1 MSEKVIKSRNW
12 SAVVYPESLP
22 KNWLDILQD
31 LRIPIAVSPLHDKDV
46 NPDGEIKKAHYH
58 LIICFDGP
66 TTLNN
71 VIECV
76 TKPLN
81 APNPVKCLSVRG
93 SWRYF
98 MHLDNPDK
106 AAYSGQDIKYLG
118 GFDIQD
124 YLSSSEITKCILKI
138 HEIIIENKIIEYW
151 DLMEYL
157 RINQYFDYYQIAS
170 NHTLYF
176 NSLLKSRNYKVKKI
190 INK

>member
-12 SAVVYPESLP
+12 SAVLYPESLP
-22 KNWLDILQD
+22 NNWLDILQD
-31 LRIPIAVSPLHDKDV
+31 LRIPIAISPLHDKDV

-58 LIICFDGP
+58 IIICFDGP

-81 APNPVKCLSVRG
+81 APNPIKCLSVRG

-138 HEIIIENKIIEYW
+138 HEIILENKIIEYW

>member
-1 MSEKVIKSRNW
+1 MAEKAIKARNW
-12 SAVVYPESLP
+12 DFILYPESLP
-22 KNWLDILQD
+22 ENWMQFLEE
-31 LRIPIAVSPLHDKDV
+31 LRIPIAISPLHDHDV

-58 LIICFDGP
+58 VIACFDGP

-71 VIECV
+71 VIETI

-81 APNPVKCLSVRG
+81 APRPQKCLSVRG

-98 MHLDNPDK
+98 QHLDNPEK
-106 AAYSGQDIKYLG
+106 AAYSAADIKCLG
-118 GFDIQD
+118 GFDIQE

-138 HEIIIENKIIEYW
+138 HEIILQNKICEYW

-157 RINQYFDYYQIAS
+157 RINEEFDYYQIAS
-170 NHTLYF
+170 NHTMYF

>member
-124 YLSSSEITKCILKI
+124 YLSSSEINKCILKI